1 MSNTDTKTETSI
13 ETQIMA
19 NLMHCL
25 LHIDKAKHKD
35 DAWKLKLFEKFEGL
49 VWNVMRLVGELDGV
63 DLIHSAELLVQG
75 MLTKHEGMTEEQ
87 AYAIVGGWMRECMKP
102 RIAEAG
108 FNFSAN

>member
-25 LHIDKAKHKD
+25 LQIDKAKHKD
-35 DAWKLKLFEKFEGL
+35 DVWKLALFEKLEGF
-49 VWNVMRLVGELDGV
+49 VWHVMKQVGELDDV
-63 DLIHSAELLVQG
+63 NLPHSTELLVQS
-75 MLTKHEGMTEEQ
+75 MANNHEGMTPEQ
-87 AYAIVGGWMRECMKP
+87 AFGIVGGWMMECMEP